1 MTPPELANRLRAI
14 AQSLEPAW
22 GLSHDD
28 PDLLAVKQLLLVKV
42 AVLESQGSWN
52 ATDEASPNDNVAHS

>member
-1 MTPPELANRLRAI
+1 MTPPDLANRLRAI
-14 AQSLEPAW
+14 AKTLEPAW

-42 AVLESQGSWN
+42 AALESQAGSN
-52 ATDEASPNDNVAHS
+52 AADDASPKD

>member
-1 MTPPELANRLRAI
+1 MTPPDAANRLRAI

-28 PDLLAVKQLLLVKV
+28 PDLLAVKRLLLVKV
-42 AVLESQGSWN
+42 AALESKTGSK
-52 ATDEASPNDNVAHS
+52 ATDDASSKD